1 MLTFDIKNTELII
14 DDIYKDIK
22 RCRICG
28 AYSDQLGYLYRCLK
42 DKFCSS
48 HWDQKKLRED
58 FIFLFKKR
66 SFHKNKKL
74 INEAVTLILHN
85 SKVKPAKSKSVYVLR
100 LSDRYS
106 DNNSNIFKPSCYV
119 GMTGLPVEER
129 MLNHIRG
136 YKTGRVNTKKFTRSM
151 IYFETGFTDDEA
163 KIREKN
169 LRDEMED
176 QGWNAKG
183 GH

>member
-28 AYSDQLGYLYRCLK
+28 AYSDQLGYLYRCIK

-74 INEAVTLILHN
+74 ISEAVTLILHN
-85 SKVKPAKSKSVYVLR
+85 SKVKPAESKAFTSCVYLTVILTITQTF
-100 LSDRYS
+100 L
-106 DNNSNIFKPSCYV
+106 
-119 GMTGLPVEER
+119 
-129 MLNHIRG
+129 
-136 YKTGRVNTKKFTRSM
+136 
-151 IYFETGFTDDEA
+151 
-163 KIREKN
+163 N
-169 LRDEMED
+169 LRVMWE
-176 QGWNAKG
+176 
-183 GH
+183 